1 MNDIINSN
9 ELRQF
14 VRESVNDGNI
24 DGAIDSA
31 VESAVDNAIEN
42 SDFCDE
48 ERVRDIAHDQA
59 ESYFDENIGD
69 HTSDGDGEFDISIAN
84 SMLNQ
89 ISQGT
94 DCSDGQPF
102 RNAVLT
108 IINADKVKN
117 GSKID
122 DGSDMAVHATGSDQQ
137 ITAIL
142 NHRLEYFEALHSALV
157 RLLGAAPNGSPV
169 PTQSDERET
178 WLQARKDHRST
189 FWNDYWREKDA
200 DDGSSG
206 SEGRTEIEL
215 RVRTRERNQLW
226 AVANEAVRLMGFL
239 SALKAGMTGEDALRN
254 AREWTGHASKLSS
267 NHYSTRPDTS
277 EI

>member
-14 VRESVNDGNI
+14 VRESVDDNTD
-24 DGAIDSA
+24 IDSA
-31 VESAVDNAIEN
+31 VDSAVENAINN
-42 SDFCDE
+42 SDLCDE

-59 ESYFDENIGD
+59 ESYFDENIGN
-69 HTSDGDGEFDISIAN
+69 HTGDGELDLSNAN
-84 SMLNQ
+84 SYLNQ
-89 ISQGT
+89 ISQGN

-102 RNAVLT
+102 RNAVLA